1 VCGVVDHD
9 DIVGTELLQQ
19 RTTAGIQDL
28 GLTPVGDE
36 VNFTSY
42 TRPKSPL
49 ERASTSVLED
59 EEALSYLTPSSRR

>member
-1 VCGVVDHD
+1 MCGVVDHD
-9 DIVGTELLQQ
+9 DIVRTELLQQ
-19 RTTAGIQDL
+19 RATAGIQDL

-49 ERASTSVLED
+49 ERAQTTSVLED
-59 EEALSYLTPSSRR
+59 EEALSYLTERR